1 MNENDEHSNTKYV
14 RDENRNE
21 KIKVLMSLPQGMNG
35 YCYDDYNVNNEEDMK
50 IEKNL
55 KELLRKTK
63 EEGYSFIAQLEQ
75 IKEFN
80 NPENINVI
88 IIYILYIYIESD
100 ITLSNK
106 SQTHTFTF
114 INIQPR

>member
-1 MNENDEHSNTKYV
+1 MNENDEENNKKYV
-14 RDENRNE
+14 RDENRND

-35 YCYDDYNVNNEEDMK
+35 YCYDEYNVNNEEDVK
-50 IEKNL
+50 IEENL

-75 IKEFN
+75 IREFN

-88 IIYILYIYIESD
+88 IIYIYILFMYLKWLIM
-100 ITLSNK
+100 IYLHLLINK
-106 SQTHTFTF
+106 M
-114 INIQPR
+114 